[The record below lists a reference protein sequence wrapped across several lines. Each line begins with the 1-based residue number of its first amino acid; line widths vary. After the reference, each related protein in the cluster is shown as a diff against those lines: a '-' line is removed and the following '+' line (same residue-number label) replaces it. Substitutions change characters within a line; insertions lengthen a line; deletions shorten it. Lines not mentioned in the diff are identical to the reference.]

1 MTALVLAEHDNVAL
15 KAATL
20 NAISAAL
27 KIDQDVHVLVVGAG
41 CKAVAD
47 AAAKVKGVSKVLL
60 IDDAR
65 YKAPLAEVLAP
76 VIVALA
82 LLA

>member
-47 AAAKVKGVSKVLL
+47 AAAATAFYRERLG
-60 IDDAR
+60 
-65 YKAPLAEVLAP
+65 LAP
-76 VIVALA
+76 GRGRDPP
-82 LLA
+82 